1 MNLDPKVRKK
11 LIRESKN
18 PFYGIRRIIWFSL
31 FASAGIG
38 FLIMIFRLIARENVL
53 IGDLGV
59 QISALILF
67 GALVFFDR
75 RRSK

>member
-1 MNLDPKVRKK
+1 
-11 LIRESKN
+11 
-18 PFYGIRRIIWFSL
+18 
-31 FASAGIG
+31 
-38 FLIMIFRLIARENVL
+38 MIFRLIARENVL